1 MLTVDRIKSESDW
14 CEGVTEVEEIR
25 QVDGQLVRKLIF
37 LNEDIS
43 DSGTNVSTLRIQYN
57 HIENI
62 QLLENLRVVLPEGE
76 NSGLF

>member
-1 MLTVDRIKSESDW
+1 M
-14 CEGVTEVEEIR
+14 EEIR